1 LTILGYAIL
10 GVFLLAVVIFFAS
23 DSRRTRIR
31 RPTKPKGPTMLYS
44 HDSRDK
50 VAEVYYP
57 AIRDSTAL
65 FPLSKKE
72 EREKTETFQPKR

>member
-1 LTILGYAIL
+1 
-10 GVFLLAVVIFFAS
+10 
-23 DSRRTRIR
+23 
-31 RPTKPKGPTMLYS
+31 MLYS

-65 FPLSKKE
+65 FPLSKRE
-72 EREKTETFQPKR
+72 ERKKTESHQPRR